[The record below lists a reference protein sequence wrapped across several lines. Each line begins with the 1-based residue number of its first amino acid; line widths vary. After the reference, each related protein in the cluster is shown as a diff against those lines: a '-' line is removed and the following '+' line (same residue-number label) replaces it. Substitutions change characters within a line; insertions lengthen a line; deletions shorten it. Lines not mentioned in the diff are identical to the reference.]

1 MFKINRLQKGITLV
15 EILVAM
21 TVSAIVMTMAVSI
34 FLSSKKNYQHTKT
47 VAQNDVK
54 VLNTQ
59 ELLYNAITNA
69 GLSCKYGTQTQRYIN
84 RTTENLND
92 LNFAVNKSAVR
103 FGDIASIGSYL
114 KYTLPVK
121 SQGLLYQEDS
131 DYVMVKNE
139 SLSAS
144 LESKPTSYTLNVDNT
159 LEPAANDFLAICN
172 DDEIDIVK
180 ATASNNNQIKLAAAP
195 LGDYHRGDYVG
206 KFAVNIF
213 YIADTGEKDKLG
225 HTIEG
230 LFLYTKNGSGL
241 ANSQLLI
248 SGVSNLKV
256 SFANTYR
263 NKLRWKQIYN
273 TTDLEDGDSSA
284 LRITFKIK
292 GKKFEKVILL
302 K

>member
-1 MFKINRLQKGITLV
+1 MFKTNRLQKGVTLIEV
-15 EILVAM
+15 LVAM
-21 TVSAIVMTMAVSI
+21 TVSAIVMAMAISI
-34 FLSSKKNYQHTKT
+34 FLSTKKSYQHTKT
-47 VAQNDVK
+47 VAQDDVK
-54 VLNTQ
+54 VLNIQ

-69 GLSCKYGTQTQRYIN
+69 GLSCKYGTQTQKYIN
-84 RTTENLND
+84 RTIENLND
-92 LNFAVNKSAVR
+92 LGFVANKSAVR

-114 KYTLPVK
+114 KYTLPVT
-121 SQGLLYQEDS
+121 SQGLLYQEGS
-131 DYVMVKNE
+131 DYIMVKNE

-144 LESKPTSYTLNVDNT
+144 LDSKPTSYTLNVDHP

-180 ATASNNNQIKLAAAP
+180 VTASNDNQIKLAAAP
-195 LGDYHRGDYVG
+195 LGDYNRGDYVG
-206 KFAVNIF
+206 KLAVNIF
-213 YIADTGEKDKLG
+213 YIADTGEKDKFG
-225 HTIEG
+225 HSEDG

-241 ANSQLLI
+241 ANSQLLV
-248 SGVSNLKV
+248 SGVSNLKI

-263 NKLRWKQIYN
+263 KKLRWKQIYK
-273 TTDLEDGDSSA
+273 TTDLEDVDSSA